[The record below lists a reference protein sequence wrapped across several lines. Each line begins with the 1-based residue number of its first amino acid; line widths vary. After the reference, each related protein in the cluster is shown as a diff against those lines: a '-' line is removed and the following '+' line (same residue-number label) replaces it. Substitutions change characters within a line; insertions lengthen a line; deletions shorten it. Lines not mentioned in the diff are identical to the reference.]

1 MGSVKQKKTTRSVR
15 KSPRRRSGAWIGALQ
30 NPWIWRGT
38 AALSA
43 IIIPCALWLQGYPQH
58 LWERITDKTITMT
71 GKVGYSLRDLYVQGR
86 TYAPQD
92 QLLKAIGLSQGEA
105 ILRFTPFELKE
116 RLEQIT
122 WIEEAVVQRRLPGT
136 LYIKIRERQPVAFW
150 QHNKKHFLVD
160 PQGVILSCDNIKP
173 FEGLPVIVGDDAP
186 VHAPNI
192 LKVLS
197 QYPEVRQQV
206 TALVRVGGR
215 RWDIAAI
222 RTVAPAEESLLYKF
236 QVRDAGVI
244 R

>member
-1 MGSVKQKKTTRSVR
+1 
-15 KSPRRRSGAWIGALQ
+15 
-30 NPWIWRGT
+30 
-38 AALSA
+38 
-43 IIIPCALWLQGYPQH
+43 
-58 LWERITDKTITMT
+58 MT

-215 RWDIAAI
+215 RWDIHLQNKVQVKLPEGKADGALA
-222 RTVAPAEESLLYKF
+222 RLTTLLKKNKVNPAEL
-236 QVRDAGVI
+236 AVI
-244 R
+244 DLRLPDKLVMRLSPAASIQLHGKGKET